1 MAERVERRPTQPA
14 YKNLAVDR
22 KPAEAIV
29 TRQESRILPKHTV
42 AFISLLLITLAAVG
56 ACKQEE
62 ASPQTPTTPI
72 ATAEISPT
80 PDPTAVQENFG
91 FTIPDVEKVSWDRVL
106 DYARRQQDAKGSELV
121 RTDRIILSI
130 YPGGSTDQPHSD
142 ISALVLAE
150 TGDEY
155 NDIQRE
161 WTENLQALFS
171 PLSICDVRIGWA
183 TTGVTLEQLGL
194 DPWRAIQTPDCEGV
208 Q

>member
-1 MAERVERRPTQPA
+1 MNKQTRGISEIFVLIALALFVVIGIGYYA
-14 YKNLAVDR
+14 YKNGQI
-22 KPAEAIV
+22 KFP
-29 TRQESRILPKHTV
+29 
-42 AFISLLLITLAAVG
+42 
-56 ACKQEE
+56 
-62 ASPQTPTTPI
+62 PQNTTPI
-72 ATAEISPT
+72 NPSPT

-171 PLSICDVRIGWA
+171 PLPICDVRIGWA
-183 TTGVTLEQLGL
+183 TTGVTLEELGL
-194 DPWRAIQTPDCEGV
+194 DPGRAIQTPDCEEV